1 MNKVIHC
8 LIFFA
13 FIALTVFAWI
23 TLPDTVITHWG
34 VEGTPDGYSGKAFGI
49 LLFPIMVIILNLLFR
64 FLPGIDPLKENYKK
78 FGKSY
83 ETFIAVFNLFLL
95 MLFFIFI
102 FLNMCIDINI
112 NRLIIPL
119 FAFLFFSIGVIL
131 KDVKDNWFI
140 GIRTPWTLS
149 SKEVWRKTHQLGSV
163 LFEAGA
169 IVSLVGIFFPEYAF
183 AFVLIPILLVSVILI
198 VYSYMEHKKL
208 FGK

>member
-1 MNKVIHC
+1 MNRAIHY
-8 LIFFA
+8 LIFF
-13 FIALTVFAWI
+13 ILLILTVFAWVV
-23 TLPDTVITHWG
+23 LPDTVITHWG
-34 VEGTPDGYSGKAFGI
+34 IGGEPDGYSGKAFGI
-49 LLFPIMVIILNLLFR
+49 LLFPVMVIILNVLFR
-64 FLPGIDPLKENYKK
+64 FLPGIDPMKENYKK

-102 FLNMCIDINI
+102 FLNLCNEVNI

-131 KDVKDNWFI
+131 RDVKDNWFI

-149 SKEVWRKTHQLGSV
+149 SKEVWKKTHKLGSI

-169 IVSLVGIFFPEYAF
+169 IVSLVGIFFPEHAF
-183 AFVLIPILLVSVILI
+183 AFVLIPILLVSTILI
-198 VYSYMEHKKL
+198 IYSYIEHKKL
-208 FGK
+208 FEK